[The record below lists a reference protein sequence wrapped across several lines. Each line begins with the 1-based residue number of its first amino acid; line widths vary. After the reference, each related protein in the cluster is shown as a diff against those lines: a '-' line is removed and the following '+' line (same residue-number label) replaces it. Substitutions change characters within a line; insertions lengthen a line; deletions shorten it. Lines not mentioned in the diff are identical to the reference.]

1 MDNGE
6 TFMTYKAVLFDLDGT
21 LINTLE
27 DIGDAVNRVLINRGF
42 PIHTTDAYRYF
53 VGDGAAKLIKRA
65 LPVEEQG
72 DETFEACL
80 QAFKE
85 DYAQNWNVKTRLYEG
100 ISEMLDTLS
109 SHNIKIAILSN
120 KPHEFTE
127 QCVSEF
133 LPHWNFQVVMG
144 QQDPFPLKPD
154 PRGALEI
161 ARLLEVLPEETLYL
175 GDTSIDM
182 NTAKAAGMFPV
193 GVLWGFRHA
202 EELKQSGARVLI
214 TEPIQIINMLS

>member
-6 TFMTYKAVLFDLDGT
+6 AFMTYKAVLFDLDGT

-27 DIGDAVNRVLINRGF
+27 DIGNAVNRVLMNRGF
-42 PIHTTDAYRYF
+42 PIHTPDAYRYF
-53 VGDGAAKLIKRA
+53 VGNGAAKLIKRA
-65 LPVEEQG
+65 LPAEAQD
-72 DETFEACL
+72 DEILTACL
-80 QAFKE
+80 HDFKE

-100 ISEMLDTLS
+100 IPEMLDTVA
-109 SHNIKIAILSN
+109 SHNMQMAILSN

-133 LPHWNFQVVMG
+133 LSHWNFQVIMG

-154 PRGALEI
+154 PGGALEI

-193 GVLWGFRHA
+193 GVLWGFRPA
-202 EELKQSGARVLI
+202 EELEQSGARVLI
-214 TEPIQIINMLS
+214 EKPLQIMNILR